1 MVGRYHASCGR
12 AYAPLCAFGTVE
24 DSKETQET
32 KKEKTMNRAMTVL
45 FLLLMAFAYACA
57 ACSCATGNSPI
68 AQAIADKLA
77 NQNRVAQPEPTEGF
91 KAFYAR

>member
-1 MVGRYHASCGR
+1 MNRTLTTFFIF
-12 AYAPLCAFGTVE
+12 LCAV
-24 DSKETQET
+24 
-32 KKEKTMNRAMTVL
+32 AC
-45 FLLLMAFAYACA
+45 AFAMS
-57 ACSCATGNSPI
+57 SCATGNSPI